1 MMFLSRKRNKKSRF
15 KLFSGNPTSASWG
28 TLIPTNVTRVVAG
41 DDFSFQPGVGVQALP
56 VVAPFMGNVCVKKEY
71 FFIPDRIYNID
82 RQLNFQGV
90 TDTPNTVYKPSMA
103 PPIPFDISVASGET
117 ISIEVS
123 DVQTAYPV
131 GSLSAIV
138 GPGSLAD
145 YMGEA
150 PGSLVTGVIDLTPYV
165 GYIDIYYNYYL
176 NQQYDLVPTS
186 LAGTVSDSAMEYPF
200 YLPVSALEIYLRT
213 IKTTPNTSPAI
224 REDESVSY
232 STNVSAALKAV
243 GAMGPVD
250 FGMFGWSFFTG
261 RQSLF
266 QRGFPSYYL
275 EAWLKTSSFTD
286 AAVDVSTSGNSVSMR
301 NITFAS
307 RMQRYMDLAFAG
319 GGRNSDFYESQFDVK
334 LSQDNTC
341 PAFLGSDSFDMN
353 VNTLYQTT
361 GFDDNSSPLGSFSGQ
376 LSGGTRFR
384 RRNYHFND
392 DGYFME
398 ITSIVPRVY
407 YPSYINPTSRQIS
420 LGQQYAPALDNIAMQ
435 GLKAS
440 TVFGEVQSLGAT
452 NPSYANAA
460 LTIPG
465 FKLQAVNYVGYE
477 PAWSELMTAVS
488 KPHGRLCNDLD
499 YWVLSRD
506 YGRNISHVMDSPA
519 YSDFIKA
526 AGTYVDELSLQRLTA
541 FFKRIYVSP
550 SSCPYILCGDFNY
563 VFYDQRPTA
572 ENFILDNVADIV
584 VFREKSKV
592 NVATTL

>member
-28 TLIPTNVTRVVAG
+28 TLIPTNVTRVIAG

-56 VVAPFMGNVCVKKEY
+56 IVAPFMGNVCIKKEY
-71 FFIPDRIYNID
+71 FFIPDRIYNVD

-90 TDTPNTVYKPSMA
+90 TDTPNAVYKPSMA
-103 PPIPFDISVASGET
+103 PPIPFDTGNPSGGKLE
-117 ISIEVS
+117 IQVS
-123 DVQTAYPV
+123 DIQTNSPS
-131 GSLSAIV
+131 GSLCNIV

-150 PGSLVTGVIDLTPYV
+150 PGSIVTGVIDLTPYI

-186 LAGTVSDSAMEYPF
+186 LAGTVSDRAMEYPY
-200 YLPVSALEIYLRT
+200 YLTVSELETYLRT
-213 IKTTPNTSPAI
+213 IKTKSIISPAT
-224 REDESVSY
+224 REDNSASY
-232 STNVSAALKAV
+232 STNVEAALNAVNSAA
-243 GAMGPVD
+243 
-250 FGMFGWSFFTG
+250 FHWSFFTG

-286 AAVDVSTSGNSVSMR
+286 AAIDISTSGNSVSMR

-334 LSQDNTC
+334 LNQDNTC

-361 GFDDNSSPLGSFSGQ
+361 GFEDNSSPLGAFSGQ

-407 YPSYINPTSRQIS
+407 YPSYVNPTSRQIS

-440 TVFGEVQSLGAT
+440 TVFGEVQNVGTSTQSYT
-452 NPSYANAA
+452 NRIFS
-460 LTIPG
+460 IPG
-465 FKLQAVNYVGYE
+465 FKAQQLNYIGYE

-506 YGRNISHVMDSPA
+506 YGRTLSYIMDSPA

-526 AGTYVDELSLQRLTA
+526 AGTNVDELSLQRLTA

-572 ENFILDNVADIV
+572 ENFVLDNVADIV

>member
-15 KLFSGNPTSASWG
+15 KLFSGNPTSAGWG

-56 VVAPFMGNVCVKKEY
+56 IVAPFMGNVCLKKEY
-71 FFIPDRIYNID
+71 FFIPDRIYNIE
-82 RQLNFQGV
+82 RQLNFQNI
-90 TDTPNTVYKPSMA
+90 TDTPNTVYKPSIA
-103 PPIPFDISVASGET
+103 PEVPFKIDLASGDAIAFSVT
-117 ISIEVS
+117 SL
-123 DVQTAYPV
+123 QTNVPE
-131 GSLSAIV
+131 GSLGSIV

-150 PGSLVTGVIDLTPYV
+150 PGSVVTGVIDLTPYI

-176 NQQYDLVPTS
+176 NQQYNFVPTA
-186 LAGTVSDSAMEYPF
+186 LAGTVSDSAMEYP
-200 YLPVSALEIYLRT
+200 YYVSVNQLEEYLRT
-213 IKTTPNTSPAI
+213 IKTTPNTFPAT
-224 REDESVSY
+224 RETSGASY
-232 STNVSAALKAV
+232 STNVEAALTAIDYK
-243 GAMGPVD
+243 
-250 FGMFGWSFFTG
+250 MFDWHFFTG

-266 QRGFPSYYL
+266 QRGFSSYYL
-275 EAWLKTSSFTD
+275 EAWLKASSFSD
-286 AAVDVSTSGNSVSMR
+286 AAVDVQTSGNSVSMR

-334 LSQDNTC
+334 LNQDNTC

-361 GFDDNSSPLGSFSGQ
+361 GFEDVSSPLGAFSGQ

-398 ITSIVPRVY
+398 ITSVVPRVY
-407 YPSYINPTSRQIS
+407 YPSYINPTSRQVS

-440 TVFGEVQSLGAT
+440 TVFGEVRSLGAT
-452 NPSYANAA
+452 NPTYGSG
-460 LTIPG
+460 TFVIPG
-465 FKLQAVNYVGYE
+465 FKTQGLNYVGYE

-506 YGRNISHVMDSPA
+506 YGRNISSVMDTPA
-519 YSDFIKA
+519 YKEFISA
-526 AGTYVDELSLQRLTA
+526 AGIQADELSLQRLTA

>member
-1 MMFLSRKRNKKSRF
+1 MQTDM
-15 KLFSGNPTSASWG
+15 PT
-28 TLIPTNVTRVVAG
+28 
-41 DDFSFQPGVGVQALP
+41 
-56 VVAPFMGNVCVKKEY
+56 
-71 FFIPDRIYNID
+71 
-82 RQLNFQGV
+82 
-90 TDTPNTVYKPSMA
+90 
-103 PPIPFDISVASGET
+103 
-117 ISIEVS
+117 
-123 DVQTAYPV
+123 
-131 GSLSAIV
+131 GSLGWVV

-150 PGSLVTGVIDLTPYV
+150 PGSIVVGVVDLTPYI

-176 NQQYDLVPTS
+176 NQQYDWAPTS
-186 LAGTVSDSAMEYPF
+186 LAGTVSDSAMDYPYF
-200 YLPVSALEIYLRT
+200 LEVTDLESYLQT
-213 IKTTPNTSPAI
+213 IKTTRNISPAV
-224 REDESVSY
+224 RADDSASY
-232 STNVSAALKAV
+232 STNVEAALNAV
-243 GAMGPVD
+243 NSQA
-250 FGMFGWSFFTG
+250 FLWNFFTG

-275 EAWLKTSSFTD
+275 EAWLKTSSFVD
-286 AAVDVSTSGNSVSMR
+286 AAIDVSTSGNSVSMR

-334 LSQDNTC
+334 LNQDNTC

-361 GFDDNSSPLGSFSGQ
+361 GFENNSSPLGAFSGQ

-452 NPSYANAA
+452 SPTYASNSF
-460 LTIPG
+460 TVPG
-465 FKLQAVNYVGYE
+465 FKTQDLNYVGYE

-506 YGRNISHVMDSPA
+506 YGRNLSSVMDTPA
-519 YSDFIKA
+519 YKQFVSA
-526 AGTYVDELSLQRLTA
+526 AGTRVDELSLQRLTA

-572 ENFILDNVADIV
+572 ENFVLDNVADIV

>member
-15 KLFSGNPTSASWG
+15 KLLSGNPTSASWG
-28 TLIPTNVTRVVAG
+28 TLIPTNVTRVIAG

-56 VVAPFMGNVCVKKEY
+56 IVAPFMGNVCIKKEY
-71 FFIPDRIYNID
+71 FFIPDRIYNIE
-82 RQLNFQGV
+82 RQLNFQGI
-90 TDTPNTVYKPSMA
+90 TDTPNTVYKPSIA
-103 PPIPFDISVASGET
+103 PPIPFDI
-117 ISIEVS
+117 
-123 DVQTAYPV
+123 
-131 GSLSAIV
+131 GSLSGGILSIPVSDMQTNFPPGSLGNIV

-150 PGSLVTGVIDLTPYV
+150 PGSIVTGVIDLTPYI
-165 GYIDIYYNYYL
+165 GYLDIYYNYYL

-186 LAGTVSDSAMEYPF
+186 LAGTVSDRAMEYPY
-200 YLPVSALEIYLRT
+200 YLSVSELETYLRN
-213 IKTTPNTSPAI
+213 IKTQPIISPAI
-224 REDESVSY
+224 RSDDSASY
-232 STNVSAALKAV
+232 STNVEAALNAVGSAA
-243 GAMGPVD
+243 
-250 FGMFGWSFFTG
+250 FYWNFFTG

-275 EAWLKTSSFTD
+275 EAWLKTSSFVD

-334 LSQDNTC
+334 LTQDNTC

-361 GFDDNSSPLGSFSGQ
+361 GFEDNSSPLGAFSGQ

-440 TVFGEVQSLGAT
+440 TVFGEVYNIGVLNQ
-452 NPSYANAA
+452 SYANSV
-460 LTIPG
+460 LTVPG
-465 FKLQAVNYVGYE
+465 FKLQSLNYVGYE

-506 YGRNISHVMDSPA
+506 YGRTLSYVMDSPA

-526 AGTYVDELSLQRLTA
+526 AGVNVDELSLQRLTA
-541 FFKRIYVSP
+541 FLKRIYVSP

-572 ENFILDNVADIV
+572 ENFVLDNVADIV

>member
-1 MMFLSRKRNKKSRF
+1 MMFLSRKRNRKSRF

-56 VVAPFMGNVCVKKEY
+56 IVAPFLGNVCVKKEY

-82 RQLNFQGV
+82 RQLNFQGI

-103 PPIPFDISVASGET
+103 PPIPFDISAPSGDEVG
-117 ISIEVS
+117 ISVS
-123 DVQTAYPV
+123 DLQTNLPL
-131 GSLSAIV
+131 GSLGEIV

-150 PGSLVTGVIDLTPYV
+150 PGSIVADVIDLTPYI
-165 GYIDIYYNYYL
+165 GYFDIYYNYYL

-186 LAGTVSDSAMEYPF
+186 LAGTVAD
-200 YLPVSALEIYLRT
+200 SALEYPYYLTVSELEAYLRT

-224 REDESVSY
+224 REDSSASY
-232 STNVSAALKAV
+232 STNVDAALKAV
-243 GAMGPVD
+243 GSDA
-250 FGMFGWSFFTG
+250 FTWNFFTG

-334 LSQDNTC
+334 LNQDNTC

-353 VNTLYQTT
+353 VNVLYQTT
-361 GFDDNSSPLGSFSGQ
+361 GFEDNSSPLGAFSGQ

-452 NPSYANAA
+452 NPTYANSV
-460 LTIPG
+460 LTVPG
-465 FKLQAVNYVGYE
+465 FKLQDSNFVGYE

-506 YGRNISHVMDSPA
+506 YGRNLSHVMDSVA
-519 YSDFIKA
+519 YGDFVSA
-526 AGTYVDELSLQRLTA
+526 AGNNIDELSLQRLTA

-563 VFYDQRPTA
+563 VFYDQRATA
-572 ENFILDNVADIV
+572 ENFVLDNVADIV

>member
-15 KLFSGNPTSASWG
+15 KLFSGNPTSTGWG
-28 TLIPTNVTRVVAG
+28 TLIPTNVTRVIAG

-56 VVAPFMGNVCVKKEY
+56 IVAPFMGSVCVKKEY
-71 FFIPDRIYNID
+71 FFIPDRIYNVD

-90 TDTPNTVYKPSMA
+90 TDTPNSVYKPSIA
-103 PPIPFDISVASGET
+103 PSVPFDILNPSGDK
-117 ISIEVS
+117 ISFLVS
-123 DVQTAYPV
+123 DLQTNLPLK
-131 GSLSAIV
+131 SLGDIV
-138 GPGSLAD
+138 APGSLAD

-150 PGSLVTGVIDLTPYV
+150 PGSIVTGVIDLTPYI

-186 LAGTVSDSAMEYPF
+186 LAGTVSDSAMEYPY
-200 YLPVSALEIYLRT
+200 YLPVSELETYLRN
-213 IKTTPNTSPAI
+213 IKTKSNFSPAI
-224 REDESVSY
+224 RGDDSVSY
-232 STNVSAALKAV
+232 STNVEAALNAV
-243 GAMGPVD
+243 GSSA
-250 FGMFGWSFFTG
+250 FCWSFFTG

-275 EAWLKTSSFTD
+275 EAWLKTSSFSD
-286 AAVDVSTSGNSVSMR
+286 AAIDVSVSGSTVSMR

-334 LSQDNTC
+334 LNQDNTC

-361 GFDDNSSPLGSFSGQ
+361 GFEDSSSPLGAFSGQ

-440 TVFGEVQSLGAT
+440 TVFGEVQNLGVTAV
-452 NPSYANAA
+452 SYANST
-460 LTIPG
+460 LSIPG
-465 FKLQAVNYVGYE
+465 FKAQNNEYVGYE

-506 YGRNISHVMDSPA
+506 YGRNLVSVMDSKA
-519 YSDFIKA
+519 YSDFIAA
-526 AGTYVDELSLQRLTA
+526 AGTDIDELSLQRLTA

-572 ENFILDNVADIV
+572 ENFVLDNVADIV

>member
-15 KLFSGNPTSASWG
+15 KLFSGSPTSASWG

-56 VVAPFMGNVCVKKEY
+56 IVAPFLGSVCVKKEY

-103 PPIPFDISVASGET
+103 PPIPFDISNPSGGAIAFSASAL
-117 ISIEVS
+117 
-123 DVQTAYPV
+123 QTNLPD
-131 GSLSAIV
+131 GSLGSVV

-150 PGSLVTGVIDLTPYV
+150 PGSVVTGVIDLTPYI
-165 GYIDIYYNYYL
+165 GYLDIYYNYYL

-186 LAGTVSDSAMEYPF
+186 LAGTVSDSAMDYPY
-200 YLPVSALEIYLRT
+200 YLEASELENYLRA
-213 IKTTPNTSPAI
+213 IKTTPNTSPAV
-224 REDESVSY
+224 RADNSSSY
-232 STNVSAALKAV
+232 STNVDVALSAVNSEAFL
-243 GAMGPVD
+243 
-250 FGMFGWSFFTG
+250 WNFFTG

-275 EAWLKTSSFTD
+275 EAWLKTSSFAD
-286 AAVDVSTSGNSVSMR
+286 AAVDISTSGNSVSMR

-334 LSQDNTC
+334 LNQDNTC

-361 GFDDNSSPLGSFSGQ
+361 GFEDSSSPLGAFSGQ

-440 TVFGEVQSLGAT
+440 TVFGEIQSLGAT
-452 NPSYANAA
+452 NPTFANNV

-465 FKLQAVNYVGYE
+465 FKLQDTNYVGYE

-506 YGRNISHVMDSPA
+506 YGRNLSSVMDTPA
-519 YSDFIKA
+519 YGDFVSA
-526 AGTYVDELSLQRLTA
+526 AGIHIDELSLQRLTA

-563 VFYDQRPTA
+563 VFYDQRATA

-592 NVATTL
+592 NVASTL

>member
-28 TLIPTNVTRVVAG
+28 TLIPTNVTRVIAG

-56 VVAPFMGNVCVKKEY
+56 IVAPFMGSVSIKKEY
-71 FFIPDRIYNID
+71 FFIPDRIYNVD

-90 TDTPNTVYKPSMA
+90 TDTPNAVYKPSIA
-103 PPIPFDISVASGET
+103 PLIPFDTSLSSGDKINISV
-117 ISIEVS
+117 S
-123 DVQTAYPV
+123 DIQTDLPL
-131 GSLSAIV
+131 GSLGCIV

-150 PGSLVTGVIDLTPYV
+150 PGSIVTGIVDLTPYI
-165 GYIDIYYNYYL
+165 GYMDIYYNYYL
-176 NQQYDLVPTS
+176 NQQYDLIPTS
-186 LAGTVSDSAMEYPF
+186 LAGTVSDSVFVYPY
-200 YLPVSALEIYLRT
+200 YLSVLELEAYLRN
-213 IKTTPNTSPAI
+213 IKTKSILSPAV
-224 REDESVSY
+224 RSGSNESY
-232 STNVSAALKAV
+232 STNVTAALNAADSNAFTWK
-243 GAMGPVD
+243 
-250 FGMFGWSFFTG
+250 FFTG

-266 QRGFPSYYL
+266 QRGFPAYYL

-286 AAVDVSTSGNSVSMR
+286 ATIDVSTSGNHVSMR

-334 LSQDNTC
+334 LNQDNTC

-361 GFDDNSSPLGSFSGQ
+361 GFEDNSSPLGAFSGQ

-398 ITSIVPRVY
+398 ITSVVPRVY

-420 LGQQYAPALDNIAMQ
+420 LGQQYAPALDNISMQ
-435 GLKAS
+435 GLQAS
-440 TVFGEVQSLGAT
+440 TVFGEVQSLGAAAA
-452 NPSYANAA
+452 SYANST
-460 LTIPG
+460 LSVPG
-465 FKLQAVNYVGYE
+465 FKKQNLNYVGYE

-506 YGRNISHVMDSPA
+506 YGRNLSSVMDSKA
-519 YSDFIKA
+519 YKDFISA
-526 AGTYVDELSLQRLTA
+526 AGTHIEELSLQRLTA

>member
-28 TLIPTNVTRVVAG
+28 TLIPTNVTRVIAG

-56 VVAPFMGNVCVKKEY
+56 IVAPFMGNVCVKKEY
-71 FFIPDRIYNID
+71 FFIPDRIYNVD
-82 RQLNFQGV
+82 RQLNFQGI

-103 PPIPFDISVASGET
+103 PPVPFSIDKSTGDAIAFSVST
-117 ISIEVS
+117 L
-123 DVQTAYPV
+123 QTDSPA
-131 GSLSAIV
+131 GSLGTIV

-150 PGSLVTGVIDLTPYV
+150 PGSIVAGIIDLTPYI

-186 LAGTVSDSAMEYPF
+186 LAGTVSDSAMEYPY
-200 YLPVSALEIYLRT
+200 YLTVAELETYLRT
-213 IKTTPNTSPAI
+213 IKTTSNLSPAV
-224 REDESVSY
+224 RTSNVVSY
-232 STNVSAALKAV
+232 STNVWAALHAV
-243 GAMGPVD
+243 NSEA
-250 FGMFGWSFFTG
+250 FKWEFFTG

-266 QRGFPSYYL
+266 QRSFPAYYL

-334 LSQDNTC
+334 LNQDNTC

-361 GFDDNSSPLGSFSGQ
+361 GFEDSSSPLGAFSGQ

-440 TVFGEVQSLGAT
+440 TVFGEVQSLEASSPT
-452 NPSYANAA
+452 YSQSIFAVPKFA
-460 LTIPG
+460 LQD
-465 FKLQAVNYVGYE
+465 KNYVGYE

-506 YGRNISHVMDSPA
+506 YGRNISSIMDTPA
-519 YSDFIKA
+519 YKEFVSA
-526 AGTYVDELSLQRLTA
+526 AGAGVSELSLQRLTA
-541 FFKRIYVSP
+541 FFKRIYISP

-572 ENFILDNVADIV
+572 ENFVLDNVADIV

>member
-56 VVAPFMGNVCVKKEY
+56 IVAPFLGSVCVKKEY
-71 FFIPDRIYNID
+71 FFIPDRIYNVD

-103 PPIPFDISVASGET
+103 PATPFDISHPGGNS
-117 ISIEVS
+117 ISFSVS
-123 DVQTAYPV
+123 ALQTDAPRGTL
-131 GSLSAIV
+131 GSIV

-150 PGSLVTGVIDLTPYV
+150 PGSIVTGVIDLTPYI

-186 LAGTVSDSAMEYPF
+186 LAGTVADSALDYPY
-200 YLPVSALEIYLRT
+200 YLTVSELETYLRT

-224 REDESVSY
+224 REDSSASF
-232 STNVSAALKAV
+232 STNVDAAQKAV
-243 GAMGPVD
+243 DSEAFD
-250 FGMFGWSFFTG
+250 WNFFTG

-286 AAVDVSTSGNSVSMR
+286 AAVDVSVSGNSVSMR

-334 LSQDNTC
+334 LNQDNTC

-361 GFDDNSSPLGSFSGQ
+361 GFEDNSSPLGAFSGQ

-440 TVFGEVQSLGAT
+440 TIFGEVQSLGAT
-452 NPSYANAA
+452 NPTYSDSI
-460 LTIPG
+460 LHVPG
-465 FKLQAVNYVGYE
+465 FTLQDANYVGYE

-519 YSDFIKA
+519 YGDFVKA
-526 AGTYVDELSLQRLTA
+526 AGSGVDELSLQRLTA
-541 FFKRIYVSP
+541 FLKRIYISP

>member
-28 TLIPTNVTRVVAG
+28 TLIPTNVTRVIAG

-56 VVAPFMGNVCVKKEY
+56 IVAPFMGNVCIKKEY
-71 FFIPDRIYNID
+71 FFIPDRIYNVD

-103 PPIPFDISVASGET
+103 PSIPFNIEKSSGDAIAFSVSSMQAASPNK
-117 ISIEVS
+117 SL
-123 DVQTAYPV
+123 
-131 GSLSAIV
+131 GSIV

-150 PGSLVTGVIDLTPYV
+150 PGSIVTGVIDLTPYI
-165 GYIDIYYNYYL
+165 GYLDIYYNYYV
-176 NQQYDLVPTS
+176 NQQYDLIPTS
-186 LAGTVSDSAMEYPF
+186 LAGTVSDSAQEYPY
-200 YLPVSALEIYLRT
+200 YLTVFELETYLRN
-213 IKTTPNTSPAI
+213 IKTKPNTSPAV
-224 REDESVSY
+224 RSGSNVSY
-232 STNVSAALKAV
+232 SSNVWAALQAV
-243 GAMGPVD
+243 DAAESDV
-250 FGMFGWSFFTG
+250 FGWSFFTG

-275 EAWLKTSSFTD
+275 EAWLKTSSFVN

-361 GFDDNSSPLGSFSGQ
+361 GFEDNSSPLGAFSGQ

-398 ITSIVPRVY
+398 ITSVVPRVY
-407 YPSYINPTSRQIS
+407 YPSYINPTSRQVS

-440 TVFGEVQSLGAT
+440 TVFGEVQNVGVA
-452 NPSYANAA
+452 NQSYANSI

-465 FKLQAVNYVGYE
+465 FKTQDLNYVGYE

-506 YGRNISHVMDSPA
+506 YGRNLSYVMDSKA
-519 YSDFIKA
+519 YGDFISA
-526 AGTYVDELSLQRLTA
+526 AGLHVNELSLQRLTA

-563 VFYDQRPTA
+563 VFYDQRATA

>member
-15 KLFSGNPTSASWG
+15 KLFSGNPTSAGWG
-28 TLIPTNVTRVVAG
+28 TLIPTNVTRVIAG

-56 VVAPFMGNVCVKKEY
+56 IVAPFMGNVCVKKEY

-90 TDTPNTVYKPSMA
+90 TDTPNTVYKPSIA
-103 PPIPFDISVASGET
+103 PSIPFDISVSSGDK
-117 ISIEVS
+117 ISIPVS
-123 DVQTAYPV
+123 DVVTNLPL
-131 GSLSAIV
+131 GSLGDIV
-138 GPGSLAD
+138 SPGSLAD

-150 PGSLVTGVIDLTPYV
+150 PGSIVAGVVDLTPYI
-165 GYIDIYYNYYL
+165 GYVDIYYNYYL
-176 NQQYDLVPTS
+176 NQQYNLVPTS
-186 LAGTVSDSAMEYPF
+186 LAGTVSDSAQEYPYF
-200 YLPVSALEIYLRT
+200 LDVSELENYLRT
-213 IKTTPNTSPAI
+213 IKTTPITSPAV
-224 REDESVSY
+224 RADDSVSY
-232 STNVSAALKAV
+232 STNVEAALKAV
-243 GAMGPVD
+243 NYSS
-250 FGMFGWSFFTG
+250 FTWNFFTG

-266 QRGFPSYYL
+266 QRGFPAYYL

-334 LSQDNTC
+334 LNQDNTC

-361 GFDDNSSPLGSFSGQ
+361 GFEDNASPLGAFSGQ

-392 DGYFME
+392 DGYFIE

-440 TVFGEVQSLGAT
+440 TVFGEVQNLGVVTA
-452 NPSYANAA
+452 SYANSA
-460 LTIPG
+460 LSIPG
-465 FKLQAVNYVGYE
+465 FKTQSLDYVGYE

-506 YGRNISHVMDSPA
+506 YGRSLSYIMDSPA

-526 AGTYVDELSLQRLTA
+526 AGSRVDELSLQRLVA

-572 ENFILDNVADIV
+572 ENFVLDNVADIV

>member
-41 DDFSFQPGVGVQALP
+41 DDFSFQPSVGVQALP

-90 TDTPNTVYKPSMA
+90 TDTPNTVYKPAMA
-103 PPIPFDISVASGET
+103 PSIPFDIGLSTGDSIG
-117 ISIEVS
+117 ISIF
-123 DVQTAYPV
+123 DVQTNTPS
-131 GSLSAIV
+131 GSLAFIV

-150 PGSLVTGVIDLTPYV
+150 PGSIVTGVIDLTPYI

-186 LAGTVSDSAMEYPF
+186 LAGTVADSAMGYPY
-200 YLPVSALEIYLRT
+200 YLPVSDLEIYLRT
-213 IKTTPNTSPAI
+213 IKTTPNISPAI
-224 REDESVSY
+224 REDDSALY
-232 STNVSAALKAV
+232 SSNVEAALKAV
-243 GAMGPVD
+243 SSGA
-250 FGMFGWSFFTG
+250 FTWQFFTG

-286 AAVDVSTSGNSVSMR
+286 AAVDVSTSGKSVSMR

-334 LSQDNTC
+334 LSQDNAC

-353 VNTLYQTT
+353 ANTLYQTT
-361 GFDDNSSPLGSFSGQ
+361 GFEDSSSPLGAFSGQ
-376 LSGGTRFR
+376 LSGGTSFR

-407 YPSYINPTSRQIS
+407 YPSYINPTSRQTS

-440 TVFGEVQSLGAT
+440 TVFGEVQNIGAVSV
-452 NPSYANAA
+452 SYANST

-465 FKLQAVNYVGYE
+465 FKTQDLNYVGYE

-506 YGRNISHVMDSPA
+506 YGRNLSYIMDYKA
-519 YSDFIKA
+519 YSDFVTA
-526 AGTYVDELSLQRLTA
+526 AGARIDELSLQRLTA

-572 ENFILDNVADIV
+572 ENFVLDNVADIV

>member
-28 TLIPTNVTRVVAG
+28 TLIPTNVTRVIAG

-56 VVAPFMGNVCVKKEY
+56 IVAPFMGSVCVKKEY
-71 FFIPDRIYNID
+71 FFIPDRIYNIE
-82 RQLNFQGV
+82 RQLNFQGI
-90 TDTPNTVYKPSMA
+90 TDAPNTVYKPSMA
-103 PPIPFDISVASGET
+103 PQIPFDVTLPSGDNIKISVA
-117 ISIEVS
+117 
-123 DVQTAYPV
+123 DVQSILPV
-131 GSLSAIV
+131 ESLGDIV

-150 PGSLVTGVIDLTPYV
+150 PGSIVTGVIDLTPYI
-165 GYIDIYYNYYL
+165 GYADIYYNYYL
-176 NQQYDLVPTS
+176 NQQYDMVPTS
-186 LAGTVSDSAMEYPF
+186 LAGTESDSAVEYPY
-200 YLPVSALEIYLRT
+200 YLSVSELEAYLRT

-224 REDESVSY
+224 RVDDSASY
-232 STNVSAALKAV
+232 STNVEKALKAI
-243 GAMGPVD
+243 ASYA
-250 FGMFGWSFFTG
+250 FTWNFYTG

-275 EAWLKTSSFTD
+275 EAWLKTSSFVD
-286 AAVDVSTSGNSVSMR
+286 AAVDVSASGNSVSMR

-334 LSQDNTC
+334 LDQDNTC

-361 GFDDNSSPLGSFSGQ
+361 GFEDSSSPLGSFSGQ

-440 TVFGEVQSLGAT
+440 TVFGEVQNLGAT
-452 NPSYANAA
+452 AVSYANSA

-465 FKLQAVNYVGYE
+465 FKKQDINYIGYE

-488 KPHGRLCNDLD
+488 KPHGRLCGDLD

-506 YGRNISHVMDSPA
+506 YGRTLSSVMDTPA
-519 YSDFIKA
+519 YAEFIKA
-526 AGTYVDELSLQRLTA
+526 AGSHVDELSLQRLTA

-550 SSCPYILCGDFNY
+550 SACPYILCGDFNY

>member
-28 TLIPTNVTRVVAG
+28 TLIPTNVTRVIAG

-56 VVAPFMGNVCVKKEY
+56 IVAPFMGSVCVKKEY
-71 FFIPDRIYNID
+71 FFIPDRIYNIE

-90 TDTPNTVYKPSMA
+90 ADTPHTVYKPSMA
-103 PPIPFDISVASGET
+103 PPVPFDLTVSAGEGV
-117 ISIEVS
+117 IIPVS
-123 DVQTAYPV
+123 DVQTDSPQA
-131 GSLSAIV
+131 SLGNIV

-150 PGSLVTGVIDLTPYV
+150 PGSVVTGVIDLTPYI

-186 LAGTVSDSAMEYPF
+186 LAGTVADSAMEYPYF
-200 YLPVSALEIYLRT
+200 LSVSELEIYLRT
-213 IKTTPNTSPAI
+213 IKTTPNTSPAE
-224 REDESVSY
+224 RVDDAVSY
-232 STNVSAALKAV
+232 STNVRAALEAVGSAAFK
-243 GAMGPVD
+243 
-250 FGMFGWSFFTG
+250 WNFFTG

-266 QRGFPSYYL
+266 QRSFPSYYL

-286 AAVDVSTSGNSVSMR
+286 AAVDISTSGNSVSMR

-334 LSQDNTC
+334 LGQDNTC

-361 GFDDNSSPLGSFSGQ
+361 GFEDSASPLGAFSGQ

-440 TVFGEVQSLGAT
+440 TVFGEVQNIGTADV
-452 NPSYANAA
+452 SYKNSA
-460 LTIPG
+460 LFIPG
-465 FKLQAVNYVGYE
+465 FKARELDYIGYE

-499 YWVLSRD
+499 YWVISRD
-506 YGRNISHVMDSPA
+506 YGRTLSYVMDTPA
-519 YSDFIKA
+519 YKEFIKA
-526 AGTYVDELSLQRLTA
+526 AGTYIDELSLQRLTA

>member
-28 TLIPTNVTRVVAG
+28 TLIPTNVTRVIAG

-56 VVAPFMGNVCVKKEY
+56 IVAPFMGSVCVKKEY
-71 FFIPDRIYNID
+71 FFIPDRIYNVD

-90 TDTPNTVYKPSMA
+90 TDTPNTVHKPSMA
-103 PPIPFDISVASGET
+103 PRIPFDTADPSGDAIAFSVSTLQAISPG
-117 ISIEVS
+117 
-123 DVQTAYPV
+123 
-131 GSLSAIV
+131 GSLGSIV

-150 PGSLVTGVIDLTPYV
+150 PGSVVTGVIDLTPYI
-165 GYIDIYYNYYL
+165 GYADIYYNYYL

-186 LAGTVSDSAMEYPF
+186 LAGTVSDSAMGYPY
-200 YLPVSALEIYLRT
+200 YLTVSELETYLRT

-224 REDESVSY
+224 REDNSVSY
-232 STNVSAALKAV
+232 STNVDAALKAISSE
-243 GAMGPVD
+243 A
-250 FGMFGWSFFTG
+250 FSWNFFTG

-275 EAWLKTSSFTD
+275 EAWLKTSSFVD

-334 LSQDNTC
+334 LNQDNTC

-361 GFDDNSSPLGSFSGQ
+361 GFEDSSSPLGAFSGQ

-407 YPSYINPTSRQIS
+407 YPSYINPTSRQVS
-420 LGQQYAPALDNIAMQ
+420 LSQQYAPALDNIAMQ

-440 TVFGEVQSLGAT
+440 TVFGEIQSLGAT
-452 NPSYANAA
+452 NPTYADS
-460 LTIPG
+460 IFVVPG
-465 FKLQAVNYVGYE
+465 FKLQNFNYVGYE

-506 YGRNISHVMDSPA
+506 YGRNLSSVMDTPA
-519 YSDFIKA
+519 YKDFVTA
-526 AGTYVDELSLQRLTA
+526 AGTYVNELSLQRLTA

-572 ENFILDNVADIV
+572 ENFVLDNVADIV

>member
-28 TLIPTNVTRVVAG
+28 TLIPTNLTRVIAG

-56 VVAPFMGNVCVKKEY
+56 IVAPFMGNVCVKKEY
-71 FFIPDRIYNID
+71 FFIPDRIYNVE

-90 TDTPNTVYKPSMA
+90 TDSPNTVYKPSMA
-103 PPIPFDISVASGET
+103 PPIPFKIDVSSGAP
-117 ISIEVS
+117 IAFS
-123 DVQTAYPV
+123 V
-131 GSLSAIV
+131 GSLQSDLPGGSLGNIV

-150 PGSLVTGVIDLTPYV
+150 PGSIVTGVLDLTPYI

-176 NQQYDLVPTS
+176 NQQYDWVPTS
-186 LAGTVSDSAMEYPF
+186 LAGTASDSSLEYPY
-200 YLPVSALEIYLRT
+200 YLSVSQLEEYLRA
-213 IKTTPNTSPAI
+213 IKTTPNTFPAV
-224 REDESVSY
+224 RETDGVSY
-232 STNVSAALKAV
+232 STNVNAALTA
-243 GAMGPVD
+243 VD
-250 FGMFGWSFFTG
+250 FKVFDWAFFTG

-266 QRGFPSYYL
+266 QRAFPSYYL
-275 EAWLKTSSFTD
+275 EAWLKTSSFID
-286 AAVDVSTSGNSVSMR
+286 AAVDVSASGNSVSMR

-334 LSQDNTC
+334 LDQDNTC

-361 GFDDNSSPLGSFSGQ
+361 GFEDNSSPLGAFSGQ

-435 GLKAS
+435 ALKAS
-440 TVFGEVQSLGAT
+440 TVFGEVQSVGST
-452 NPSYANAA
+452 NPTYATSV
-460 LTIPG
+460 LVVPG
-465 FKLQAVNYVGYE
+465 FKQQTTDCVGYE

-506 YGRNISHVMDSPA
+506 YGRNISHVMDTPA
-519 YSDFIKA
+519 YGDFISA
-526 AGTYVDELSLQRLTA
+526 AGTYIDELSLQRLTA

-563 VFYDQRPTA
+563 VFYDQRATA

>member
-56 VVAPFMGNVCVKKEY
+56 IVAPFMGNVCVKKEY
-71 FFIPDRIYNID
+71 FFIPDRIYNVD

-90 TDTPNTVYKPSMA
+90 TDTPYNVYKPSIA
-103 PPIPFDISVASGET
+103 PPIPFDVTVASGET
-117 ISIEVS
+117 VDIQVS
-123 DVQTAYPV
+123 DVQTDLPLGAL
-131 GSLSAIV
+131 GDIV
-138 GPGSLAD
+138 GPSSLAD

-150 PGSLVTGVIDLTPYV
+150 PGSIVTGIIDLTPYI

-186 LAGTVSDSAMEYPF
+186 LAGTVSDSAMEYPY
-200 YLPVSALEIYLRT
+200 YLTVNELEAYLRA
-213 IKTTPNTSPAI
+213 IKTTPNISPAV
-224 REDESVSY
+224 RVDDAASY
-232 STNVSAALKAV
+232 SANVRAALSAS
-243 GAMGPVD
+243 GSQA
-250 FGMFGWSFFTG
+250 FTWNFFTG

-361 GFDDNSSPLGSFSGQ
+361 GFEDNASPLGAFSGQ

-440 TVFGEVQSLGAT
+440 TVFGEVQNLGAVGV
-452 NPSYANAA
+452 SYANHT

-465 FKLQAVNYVGYE
+465 FKTQDLNYVGYE

-499 YWVLSRD
+499 YWVVSRD
-506 YGRNISHVMDSPA
+506 YGRNLSSVMDSKA
-519 YSDFIKA
+519 YSDFIAA
-526 AGTYVDELSLQRLTA
+526 AGAGIDELSLQRLTA

-563 VFYDQRPTA
+563 VFYDQRATA
-572 ENFILDNVADIV
+572 ENFVLDNVADIV

>member
-1 MMFLSRKRNKKSRF
+1 MMFLSRKRNNKSRF
-15 KLFSGNPTSASWG
+15 KLFSGNPTSAGWG

-56 VVAPFMGNVCVKKEY
+56 IVAPFLGNVCVKKEY
-71 FFIPDRIYNID
+71 FFIPDRIYNVD

-90 TDTPNTVYKPSMA
+90 ADTPNTVYKPSVA
-103 PPIPFDISVASGET
+103 PPIPFDISKASGDA
-117 ISIEVS
+117 IAFSVS
-123 DVQTAYPV
+123 TLQSNAP
-131 GSLSAIV
+131 GASLGTVVS
-138 GPGSLAD
+138 PGSLAD

-150 PGSLVTGVIDLTPYV
+150 PGSVVTGVVDLTPYI

-186 LAGTVSDSAMEYPF
+186 LAGTVSDSAMDYPY
-200 YLPVSALEIYLRT
+200 YLAVSELEAYLRN
-213 IKTTPNTSPAI
+213 IKTKSNISPAV
-224 REDESVSY
+224 RNGSVVSY
-232 STNVSAALKAV
+232 STNVRAALNSADSE
-243 GAMGPVD
+243 A
-250 FGMFGWSFFTG
+250 FSWYFFTG

-275 EAWLKTSSFTD
+275 EAWLKTSSFVD
-286 AAVDVSTSGNSVSMR
+286 AAVDVSTSGSTVSMR
-301 NITFAS
+301 NISFAS

-334 LSQDNTC
+334 LNQDNTC

-361 GFDDNSSPLGSFSGQ
+361 GFEDSSSPLGAFSGQ

-452 NPSYANAA
+452 NPTYNGGVFVV
-460 LTIPG
+460 PG
-465 FKLQAVNYVGYE
+465 FKLQDTNYVGYE

-506 YGRNISHVMDSPA
+506 YGRNISSVMDTPA
-519 YSDFIKA
+519 YKEFVSA
-526 AGTYVDELSLQRLTA
+526 AGANVNELSLQRLTA
-541 FFKRIYVSP
+541 FLKRIYVSP

-563 VFYDQRPTA
+563 VFYDQRATA

>member
-1 MMFLSRKRNKKSRF
+1 MAMMFLSRKRNKKSRF

-56 VVAPFMGNVCVKKEY
+56 IVAPFMGSVCVKKEY
-71 FFIPDRIYNID
+71 FFIPDRIYNIE

-90 TDTPNTVYKPSMA
+90 TDAPNAVHKPSMA
-103 PPIPFDISVASGET
+103 PPIPFEILDSAGAKIDISV
-117 ISIEVS
+117 S
-123 DVQTAYPV
+123 DLQTELPAERL
-131 GSLSAIV
+131 GDIV

-150 PGSLVTGVIDLTPYV
+150 PGSIVVGVIDLTPYI

-176 NQQYDLVPTS
+176 NQQYDLAPTS
-186 LAGTVSDSAMEYPF
+186 LAGTKSDSAMEYPY
-200 YLPVSALEIYLRT
+200 YLSVSELEAYLRT
-213 IKTTPNTSPAI
+213 IKTTPNTHPAA
-224 REDESVSY
+224 RADDTASY
-232 STNVSAALKAV
+232 STNVEKALQAV
-243 GAMGPVD
+243 SSHA
-250 FGMFGWSFFTG
+250 FTWNFFTG

-275 EAWLKTSSFTD
+275 EAWLKTSSFVD
-286 AAVDVSTSGNSVSMR
+286 AAVDVSASGNSVSMR

-334 LSQDNTC
+334 LDQDNTC

-361 GFDDNSSPLGSFSGQ
+361 GFEDSSSPLGAFSGQ

-440 TVFGEVQSLGAT
+440 TVFGEVENLGTAAT
-452 NPSYANAA
+452 SYANSV

-465 FKLQAVNYVGYE
+465 FKWQGNKCIGYE

-506 YGRNISHVMDSPA
+506 YGRTLSYIMDSVA
-519 YSDFIKA
+519 YKNFIAA
-526 AGTYVDELSLQRLTA
+526 AGSGVDELSLQRLTA

>member
-1 MMFLSRKRNKKSRF
+1 MMFLSRKRNRKSRF

-56 VVAPFMGNVCVKKEY
+56 IVAPFMGNVCVKKEY

-103 PPIPFDISVASGET
+103 PPIPFDTSVASGEVVD
-117 ISIEVS
+117 IQVS
-123 DVQTAYPV
+123 DVQTILPLGAL
-131 GSLSAIV
+131 GDIV
-138 GPGSLAD
+138 GPSSLAD

-150 PGSLVTGVIDLTPYV
+150 PGSIVAGVIDLTPYI

-186 LAGTVSDSAMEYPF
+186 LAGTVSDSAMDYPY
-200 YLPVSALEIYLRT
+200 YLTVSELETYLRT
-213 IKTTPNTSPAI
+213 IKTTPNTFPAI
-224 REDESVSY
+224 REDDSASY
-232 STNVSAALKAV
+232 STNVRAAMSATGYKA
-243 GAMGPVD
+243 
-250 FGMFGWSFFTG
+250 FTWNFFTG

-286 AAVDVSTSGNSVSMR
+286 AAVDISTSGNSVSMR

-361 GFDDNSSPLGSFSGQ
+361 GFEDSSSPLGAFSGQ

-440 TVFGEVQSLGAT
+440 TVFGEVQSLGAVT
-452 NPSYANAA
+452 ASYANYA

-465 FKLQAVNYVGYE
+465 FKLQDSNYIGYE

-499 YWVLSRD
+499 YWVISRD
-506 YGRNISHVMDSPA
+506 YGRNLSSVMDSKA
-519 YSDFIKA
+519 YKDFVAA
-526 AGTYVDELSLQRLTA
+526 AGTGVDELSLQRLTA

-563 VFYDQRPTA
+563 VFYDQRATA
-572 ENFILDNVADIV
+572 ENFVLDNVADIV

>member
-56 VVAPFMGNVCVKKEY
+56 IVAPFMGNVCVKKEY
-71 FFIPDRIYNID
+71 FFIPDRIYNVD

-90 TDTPNTVYKPSMA
+90 TDTPNAVYKPSIA
-103 PPIPFDISVASGET
+103 PPVPFDILNPSGDK
-117 ISIEVS
+117 ISILVS
-123 DVQTAYPV
+123 DMQTNLPLK
-131 GSLSAIV
+131 SLGCIV
-138 GPGSLAD
+138 SPGSLAD

-150 PGSLVTGVIDLTPYV
+150 PGSIVTDVIDLTPYI

-186 LAGTVSDSAMEYPF
+186 LAGTVSDSAMEYPY
-200 YLPVSALEIYLRT
+200 YLSVSELETYLRN
-213 IKTTPNTSPAI
+213 IKTKSNISPAI
-224 REDESVSY
+224 PGGVSASY
-232 STNVSAALKAV
+232 STNVKAALNAV
-243 GAMGPVD
+243 DSEA
-250 FGMFGWSFFTG
+250 FTWNFFTG

-275 EAWLKTSSFTD
+275 EAWLKTSSFSD
-286 AAVDVSTSGNSVSMR
+286 AAVDVSTSGSTVSMR

-334 LSQDNTC
+334 LTQDNTC

-361 GFDDNSSPLGSFSGQ
+361 GFEDNSSPLGAFSGQ

-440 TVFGEVQSLGAT
+440 TVFGEVQNLGAT
-452 NPSYANAA
+452 AVSYANSV
-460 LTIPG
+460 LSIPG
-465 FKLQAVNYVGYE
+465 FKTQNNKYVGYE

-506 YGRNISHVMDSPA
+506 YGRNLASVMDSKA
-519 YSDFIKA
+519 YGDFISA
-526 AGTYVDELSLQRLTA
+526 AGVNIDELSLQRLTA

>member
-28 TLIPTNVTRVVAG
+28 TLIPTNVTRVIAG

-56 VVAPFMGNVCVKKEY
+56 IVAPFMGNVCVKKEY
-71 FFIPDRIYNID
+71 FFIPDRIYNVD

-103 PPIPFDISVASGET
+103 PPIPFDITVASGEA
-117 ISIEVS
+117 IDIKVS
-123 DVQTAYPV
+123 DIQTDLPLGAL
-131 GSLSAIV
+131 GEIV
-138 GPGSLAD
+138 GPSSLAD

-150 PGSLVTGVIDLTPYV
+150 PGSIVTGVIDLTPYI

-186 LAGTVSDSAMEYPF
+186 LAGTTSDSAMEYPY
-200 YLPVSALEIYLRT
+200 YLDVHELEAYLRT
-213 IKTTPNTSPAI
+213 IKTTSNINPAV
-224 REDESVSY
+224 RVDDSVSY
-232 STNVSAALKAV
+232 STNVQAALNAAD
-243 GAMGPVD
+243 GQA
-250 FGMFGWSFFTG
+250 FTWSFFTG

-275 EAWLKTSSFTD
+275 EAWLKTSSFTN
-286 AAVDVSTSGNSVSMR
+286 AAIDVSTSGNSVSMR

-361 GFDDNSSPLGSFSGQ
+361 GFEDNSSPLGAFSGQ

-440 TVFGEVQSLGAT
+440 TVFGEVQNIGAT
-452 NPSYANAA
+452 AVSYANST
-460 LTIPG
+460 LSIPG
-465 FKLQAVNYVGYE
+465 FKSQGRDYIGYE

-499 YWVLSRD
+499 YWVVSRD
-506 YGRNISHVMDSPA
+506 YGRSLSSVMDSKA
-519 YSDFIKA
+519 YSEFINA
-526 AGTYVDELSLQRLTA
+526 AGSYVDELSLQRLTA
-541 FFKRIYVSP
+541 FLKRIYVSP

-563 VFYDQRPTA
+563 VFYDQRATA
-572 ENFILDNVADIV
+572 ENFVLDNVADIV

>member
-28 TLIPTNVTRVVAG
+28 TLIPTNLTRVVSG

-56 VVAPFMGNVCVKKEY
+56 IVAPFMGSVCIKKEY

-82 RQLNFQGV
+82 RQLNFQGT
-90 TDTPNTVYKPSMA
+90 TDTPNTVYKPSVA
-103 PPIPFDISVASGET
+103 PSIPFDISRPMGDSIG
-117 ISIEVS
+117 ISVS
-123 DVQTAYPV
+123 DVQTKLPL
-131 GSLSAIV
+131 GSLGEIV

-150 PGSLVTGVIDLTPYV
+150 PGSIVTGVIDLTPYI

-176 NQQYDLVPTS
+176 NQQYGLVPTS
-186 LAGTVSDSAMEYPF
+186 LAGTASDSAMDYPY
-200 YLPVSALEIYLRT
+200 YLLVSDLESYLRA
-213 IKTTPNTSPAI
+213 IKTTPITSPAI
-224 REDESVSY
+224 REDSSASY
-232 STNVSAALKAV
+232 STNVDVALNAIQSD
-243 GAMGPVD
+243 A
-250 FGMFGWSFFTG
+250 FTWNFFTG

-275 EAWLKTSSFTD
+275 EAWLKTSSFSD

-319 GGRNSDFYESQFDVK
+319 GARNSDFYESQFDVK
-334 LSQDNTC
+334 LNQDNTC

-361 GFDDNSSPLGSFSGQ
+361 GFDDNSSPLGAFSGQ

-384 RRNYHFND
+384 RRNYHFNE

-407 YPSYINPTSRQIS
+407 YPSYINPTSRQLS

-440 TVFGEVQSLGAT
+440 TVFGEVQNLGAAVT
-452 NPSYANAA
+452 SYASNV

-465 FKLQAVNYVGYE
+465 FKTQDTNYVGYE

-506 YGRNISHVMDSPA
+506 YGRNLSFVMDSKA
-519 YSDFIKA
+519 YGDFVSA
-526 AGTYVDELSLQRLTA
+526 AGSGVEELSLQRLTA

-563 VFYDQRPTA
+563 VFYDQRATA

-592 NVATTL
+592 DIATTL

>member
-28 TLIPTNVTRVVAG
+28 TLIPTNVTRVIAG

-56 VVAPFMGNVCVKKEY
+56 IVAPFMGNVCVKKEY

-103 PPIPFDISVASGET
+103 PPIPFDT
-117 ISIEVS
+117 
-123 DVQTAYPV
+123 
-131 GSLSAIV
+131 SLSSGSAIAFSV
-138 GPGSLAD
+138 SSLQSNSPQGYLGLIVAPGSLAD

-150 PGSLVTGVIDLTPYV
+150 PGSVVTGVIDLTPYI
-165 GYIDIYYNYYL
+165 GYFDIYYNYYL
-176 NQQYDLVPTS
+176 NQQYDLVPTA
-186 LAGTVSDSAMEYPF
+186 LAGTVSDSAWEYPY
-200 YLPVSALEIYLRT
+200 YLPVSDLETYLRT
-213 IKTTPNTSPAI
+213 IKTKPNTSPAI
-224 REDESVSY
+224 RKDSSASY
-232 STNVSAALKAV
+232 STNVQAALNAV
-243 GAMGPVD
+243 DSNNSFLWP
-250 FGMFGWSFFTG
+250 FFTG

-275 EAWLKTSSFTD
+275 EAWLKTSSFVD

-361 GFDDNSSPLGSFSGQ
+361 GFEDNSSPLGSFSGQ

-452 NPSYANAA
+452 NPTYANNN

-465 FKLQAVNYVGYE
+465 FKTQDLDYVGYE

-506 YGRNISHVMDSPA
+506 YGRNLSSVMDTPA
-519 YSDFIKA
+519 YSSFINA
-526 AGTYVDELSLQRLTA
+526 AGTHVDELSLQRLTS
-541 FFKRIYVSP
+541 FLKRIYVSP

-572 ENFILDNVADIV
+572 ENFVLDNVADIV

>member
-56 VVAPFMGNVCVKKEY
+56 IVAPFMGNVCVKKEY
-71 FFIPDRIYNID
+71 FFIPDRIYNVD

-103 PPIPFDISVASGET
+103 PPIPFDILNPAGAKIN
-117 ISIEVS
+117 ISVS
-123 DVQTAYPV
+123 DVQTNLPL
-131 GSLSAIV
+131 GSLGDIV
-138 GPGSLAD
+138 APGSLAD

-150 PGSLVTGVIDLTPYV
+150 PGSIVTGVIDLTPYI

-186 LAGTVSDSAMEYPF
+186 LAGTVSDSAQEYPY
-200 YLPVSALEIYLRT
+200 YLSVFELETYLRN
-213 IKTTPNTSPAI
+213 IKTKSNISPAI
-224 REDESVSY
+224 RGDDSASY
-232 STNVSAALKAV
+232 STNVQAALDAIDSN
-243 GAMGPVD
+243 A
-250 FGMFGWSFFTG
+250 FTWNFFTG

-266 QRGFPSYYL
+266 QRSFPSYYL

-286 AAVDVSTSGNSVSMR
+286 AAVDVSTSGSTVSMR

-334 LSQDNTC
+334 LNQDNTC

-361 GFDDNSSPLGSFSGQ
+361 GFEDNSSPLGAFSGQ

-407 YPSYINPTSRQIS
+407 YPSYINPTSRQVS

-435 GLKAS
+435 GLKTS
-440 TVFGEVQSLGAT
+440 TVFGEVTNLGAST
-452 NPSYANAA
+452 TSYANSV
-460 LTIPG
+460 LSIPG
-465 FKLQAVNYVGYE
+465 FKTAGRNYVGYE

-506 YGRNISHVMDSPA
+506 YGRNISSVMDTQA
-519 YSDFIKA
+519 YKNFVSA
-526 AGTYVDELSLQRLTA
+526 AGANVDELSLQRLTA

-550 SSCPYILCGDFNY
+550 SSNPYILCGDFNY
-563 VFYDQRPTA
+563 VFYDQRATA
-572 ENFILDNVADIV
+572 ENFVLDNVADIV

-592 NVATTL
+592 NVSTTL

>member
-56 VVAPFMGNVCVKKEY
+56 IVAPFMGSVVVKKEY
-71 FFIPDRIYNID
+71 FFIPDRIYNVE
-82 RQLNFQGV
+82 RQLNFQGI
-90 TDTPNTVYKPSMA
+90 TDTPNLVYKPSMA
-103 PPIPFDISVASGET
+103 PPIPFDISLASGGDID
-117 ISIEVS
+117 ISVSEVTTNLPS
-123 DVQTAYPV
+123 
-131 GSLSAIV
+131 GSLGMIV
-138 GPGSLAD
+138 APGSLAD

-150 PGSLVTGVIDLTPYV
+150 PGSIVTGVVDLTPYI
-165 GYIDIYYNYYL
+165 GYMDIYYNYYL
-176 NQQYDLVPTS
+176 NQQYDLIPTS
-186 LAGTVSDSAMEYPF
+186 LAGTVSDSSLEYPY
-200 YLPVSALEIYLRT
+200 YLSVSELENYLRT

-224 REDESVSY
+224 REDSNASY
-232 STNVSAALKAV
+232 STNVSAALRASGFQAFV
-243 GAMGPVD
+243 
-250 FGMFGWSFFTG
+250 WSFFTG

-286 AAVDVSTSGNSVSMR
+286 AAVDVSVSGNSVSMR

-334 LSQDNTC
+334 LDQDNTC

-361 GFDDNSSPLGSFSGQ
+361 GFEDNSSPLGAFSGQ

-435 GLKAS
+435 ALKAS

-452 NPSYANAA
+452 NPTYVNRS
-460 LTIPG
+460 LTVPG
-465 FKLQAVNYVGYE
+465 FKLQDLNYVGYE

-506 YGRNISHVMDSPA
+506 YGRNLSHVMDSVA
-519 YSDFIKA
+519 YGEFVSA
-526 AGTYVDELSLQRLTA
+526 AGSFIDELSLQRLSA

-563 VFYDQRPTA
+563 VFYDQRATA

>member
-28 TLIPTNVTRVVAG
+28 TLIPTNVTRVIAG

-56 VVAPFMGNVCVKKEY
+56 IVAPFMGNVCVKKEY

-90 TDTPNTVYKPSMA
+90 TDTPNTVYKPSVA
-103 PPIPFDISVASGET
+103 PPIPFDPTVIAGEE
-117 ISIEVS
+117 ISIPVS
-123 DVQTAYPV
+123 DVQTDFPL
-131 GSLSAIV
+131 GSLSNIV

-150 PGSLVTGVIDLTPYV
+150 PGSIVTGVVDLTPYI
-165 GYIDIYYNYYL
+165 GYLDIYYNYYL

-186 LAGTVSDSAMEYPF
+186 LAGTVSDRAMDYPY
-200 YLPVSALEIYLRT
+200 YLAASELENYLRT

-224 REDESVSY
+224 RSDDAASY
-232 STNVSAALKAV
+232 STNVDAALKAV
-243 GAMGPVD
+243 TPGLFV
-250 FGMFGWSFFTG
+250 WSFFTG

-275 EAWLKTSSFTD
+275 EAWLKTSSFTN
-286 AAVDVSTSGNSVSMR
+286 AAVDISTSGNSVSMR
-301 NITFAS
+301 NISFAS

-334 LSQDNTC
+334 LNQDNTC

-353 VNTLYQTT
+353 VNALYQTT
-361 GFDDNSSPLGSFSGQ
+361 GFEDNSSPLGAFSGQ

-440 TVFGEVQSLGAT
+440 TVFGEVQNIGTLAQ
-452 NPSYANAA
+452 SYARNT
-460 LTIPG
+460 LIIPG
-465 FKLQAVNYVGYE
+465 FKLQDVNYVGYE

-506 YGRNISHVMDSPA
+506 YGRNLSYIMDSPA

-526 AGTYVDELSLQRLTA
+526 AGTHVDELSLQRLTA

-563 VFYDQRPTA
+563 VFYDQRATA

>member
-28 TLIPTNVTRVVAG
+28 TLIPTNVTRVIAG

-56 VVAPFMGNVCVKKEY
+56 IVAPFLGNVCVKKEY
-71 FFIPDRIYNID
+71 FFIPDRIYNIE

-103 PPIPFDISVASGET
+103 PPIPFDVNTLSGGA
-117 ISIEVS
+117 IAFPVS
-123 DVQTAYPV
+123 ALQTNSP
-131 GSLSAIV
+131 GEPLGDIV

-150 PGSLVTGVIDLTPYV
+150 PGSVVTGVIDLTPYI

-176 NQQYDLVPTS
+176 NQQYNLVPTS
-186 LAGTVSDSAMEYPF
+186 LAGTVSDSAVEYPYF
-200 YLPVSALEIYLRT
+200 LTVDELESYLRA
-213 IKTTPNTSPAI
+213 IKTTPITSPAI
-224 REDESVSY
+224 RGDECASY
-232 STNVSAALKAV
+232 STNVQAAIDAV
-243 GAMGPVD
+243 GAKS
-250 FGMFGWSFFTG
+250 FLWSFFTG

-286 AAVDVSTSGNSVSMR
+286 AAIDVSPSGKSVSMR

-307 RMQRYMDLAFAG
+307 RMQRYVDLALAG

-361 GFDDNSSPLGSFSGQ
+361 GFEDNSSPLGAFSGQ

-440 TVFGEVQSLGAT
+440 TVFGEIQSLGAT
-452 NPSYANAA
+452 SPTYANSVF
-460 LTIPG
+460 TVPG
-465 FKLQAVNYVGYE
+465 FKLQDRNYVGYE

-506 YGRNISHVMDSPA
+506 YGRNLSSVMDTPA
-519 YSDFIKA
+519 YKSFINA

-572 ENFILDNVADIV
+572 ENFVLDNVADIV

>member
-56 VVAPFMGNVCVKKEY
+56 IVAPFMGSVCVKKEY

-103 PPIPFDISVASGET
+103 PPIPFDIGSSLGEDIPFTVASL
-117 ISIEVS
+117 
-123 DVQTAYPV
+123 QTNSPD
-131 GSLSAIV
+131 GSLGAVV

-150 PGSLVTGVIDLTPYV
+150 PGSIVTGVIDLTPYV
-165 GYIDIYYNYYL
+165 GYVDIYYNYYL

-186 LAGTVSDSAMEYPF
+186 LAGTVSDSALEYPY
-200 YLPVSALEIYLRT
+200 YLTVSELEAYLRT
-213 IKTTPNTSPAI
+213 IKTTPNTFPAV
-224 REDESVSY
+224 RADESVSY
-232 STNVSAALKAV
+232 STNVEAALRAV
-243 GAMGPVD
+243 QSGAFLWP
-250 FGMFGWSFFTG
+250 FFTG

-275 EAWLKTSSFTD
+275 EAWLKTSSFAD
-286 AAVDVSTSGNSVSMR
+286 AAVDISISGKSVSMR

-334 LSQDNTC
+334 LNQDNTC

-361 GFDDNSSPLGSFSGQ
+361 GFEDSSSPLGAFSGQ

-452 NPSYANAA
+452 DPAYSNS
-460 LTIPG
+460 IFSVPG
-465 FKLQAVNYVGYE
+465 FKLQDVNYVGYE

-506 YGRNISHVMDSPA
+506 YGRNISHVMDTPA

-526 AGTYVDELSLQRLTA
+526 AGVNVDELSLQRLTA
-541 FFKRIYVSP
+541 FFKRIYISP

>member
-28 TLIPTNVTRVVAG
+28 TLIPTNVTRVIAG

-56 VVAPFMGNVCVKKEY
+56 IVAPFLGNVCVKKEY

-103 PPIPFDISVASGET
+103 PEIPFALDKPSGDAISFSVGNL
-117 ISIEVS
+117 
-123 DVQTAYPV
+123 QTDAPT
-131 GSLSAIV
+131 GSLGCVV

-150 PGSLVTGVIDLTPYV
+150 PGSVVTGVIDLTPYI

-176 NQQYDLVPTS
+176 NQQYNLVPTS
-186 LAGTVSDSAMEYPF
+186 LAGTVSDSAMEYPY
-200 YLPVSALEIYLRT
+200 YLTVSELEVYLRT
-213 IKTTPNTSPAI
+213 IKTTPITSPAI
-224 REDESVSY
+224 REDNSASY
-232 STNVSAALKAV
+232 STNVDAALKATNSK
-243 GAMGPVD
+243 A
-250 FGMFGWSFFTG
+250 FLWKFFTG

-286 AAVDVSTSGNSVSMR
+286 AAVDISTSGNSVSMR

-361 GFDDNSSPLGSFSGQ
+361 GFEDNSSPLGAFSGQ

-407 YPSYINPTSRQIS
+407 YPSYVNPTSRQIS

-452 NPSYANAA
+452 NPTYNQQV
-460 LTIPG
+460 LVVPG
-465 FKLQAVNYVGYE
+465 FQLQDRNYVGYE

-506 YGRNISHVMDSPA
+506 YGRNLASVMDTPA
-519 YSDFIKA
+519 YGDFVSA
-526 AGTYVDELSLQRLTA
+526 AGININELSLQRLTA

>member
-1 MMFLSRKRNKKSRF
+1 ML
-15 KLFSGNPTSASWG
+15 
-28 TLIPTNVTRVVAG
+28 TN
-41 DDFSFQPGVGVQALP
+41 L
-56 VVAPFMGNVCVKKEY
+56 
-71 FFIPDRIYNID
+71 
-82 RQLNFQGV
+82 
-90 TDTPNTVYKPSMA
+90 
-103 PPIPFDISVASGET
+103 
-117 ISIEVS
+117 
-123 DVQTAYPV
+123 PV
-131 GSLSAIV
+131 GSLGNIV

-150 PGSLVTGVIDLTPYV
+150 PGSIVVGVIDLTPYI

-186 LAGTVSDSAMEYPF
+186 LAGTVSDSALEYPY
-200 YLPVSALEIYLRT
+200 YLNVSDLEIYLRT
-213 IKTTPNTSPAI
+213 IKTTPNTSRAI
-224 REDESVSY
+224 REGDSVSY
-232 STNVSAALKAV
+232 STNVDAALKAV
-243 GAMGPVD
+243 NYK
-250 FGMFGWSFFTG
+250 FFNWSFFTG

-266 QRGFPSYYL
+266 QRAFPSYYL

-334 LSQDNTC
+334 LDQDNTC

-361 GFDDNSSPLGSFSGQ
+361 GFEDNSSPLGAFSGQ

-452 NPSYANAA
+452 NPTFVNS
-460 LTIPG
+460 LFSIPG
-465 FKLQAVNYVGYE
+465 FKLQDVNYIGYE

-488 KPHGRLCNDLD
+488 KPHGRLCSDLD

-506 YGRNISHVMDSPA
+506 YGRTISHVLDS
-519 YSDFIKA
+519 
-526 AGTYVDELSLQRLTA
+526 AGYKGLISAVGTRVDELSLQRLTT
-541 FFKRIYVSP
+541 FLKRIYVSP
-550 SSCPYILCGDFNY
+550 TSCPYILCGDFNY
-563 VFYDQRPTA
+563 VFYDQRATA

>member
-15 KLFSGNPTSASWG
+15 KLFSGNPTSTGWG
-28 TLIPTNVTRVVAG
+28 TLIPTNVTRVIAG

-56 VVAPFMGNVCVKKEY
+56 IVAPFMGSVCVKKEY
-71 FFIPDRIYNID
+71 FFIPDRIYNVD

-90 TDTPNTVYKPSMA
+90 TDTPNSVYKPSMA
-103 PPIPFDISVASGET
+103 PPIPFDIFNSLGAKID
-117 ISIEVS
+117 ISVS
-123 DVQTAYPV
+123 DVQTDLPLK
-131 GSLSAIV
+131 SLSDIV

-150 PGSLVTGVIDLTPYV
+150 PGSIVTGVIDLTPYI

-186 LAGTVSDSAMEYPF
+186 LAGTVSDSSMVYPY
-200 YLPVSALEIYLRT
+200 YLTVSQLETYLRN
-213 IKTTPNTSPAI
+213 IKTQSIISPAI
-224 REDESVSY
+224 RADESASY
-232 STNVSAALKAV
+232 STNVEAALEAINYT
-243 GAMGPVD
+243 A
-250 FGMFGWSFFTG
+250 FNWHFFTG

-275 EAWLKTSSFTD
+275 EAWLKTSSFSD
-286 AAVDVSTSGNSVSMR
+286 AAVDVSTSGSTVSMR

-334 LSQDNTC
+334 LNQDNTC

-361 GFDDNSSPLGSFSGQ
+361 GFEDNSSPLGAFSGQ

-440 TVFGEVQSLGAT
+440 TVFGEVQNLGASAT
-452 NPSYANAA
+452 SYANST
-460 LTIPG
+460 LSIPG
-465 FKLQAVNYVGYE
+465 FKVQSNTYVGYE

-506 YGRNISHVMDSPA
+506 YGRNLTSVMDSVA

-526 AGTYVDELSLQRLTA
+526 AGTGIDELSLQRLTA

-572 ENFILDNVADIV
+572 ENFVLDNVADIV

>member
-28 TLIPTNVTRVVAG
+28 TLIPTNLTRVVAG

-56 VVAPFMGNVCVKKEY
+56 IVAPFLGNVCVKKEY
-71 FFIPDRIYNID
+71 FFIPDRIYNVD

-90 TDTPNTVYKPSMA
+90 TDAPNTVYKPSMA
-103 PPIPFDISVASGET
+103 PPIPYDITSVGGDDVTITTADMQTNLPSGYLGE
-117 ISIEVS
+117 
-123 DVQTAYPV
+123 
-131 GSLSAIV
+131 IV
-138 GPGSLAD
+138 GPSSLAD

-150 PGSLVTGVIDLTPYV
+150 PGSIVTGVIDLTPYI
-165 GYIDIYYNYYL
+165 GYLDIYYNYYL
-176 NQQYDLVPTS
+176 NQQYDLIPTA
-186 LAGTVSDSAMEYPF
+186 LAGTVSDSATEYPY
-200 YLPVSALEIYLRT
+200 YLRVSELESYLRT
-213 IKTTPNTSPAI
+213 IKTTPNTSPAL
-224 REDESVSY
+224 REDSSASY
-232 STNVSAALKAV
+232 STNVEAALKTVAYRFFDW
-243 GAMGPVD
+243 G
-250 FGMFGWSFFTG
+250 FFTG

-266 QRGFPSYYL
+266 QRAFPSYYL
-275 EAWLKTSSFTD
+275 ESWLKTSSFSD
-286 AAVDVSTSGNSVSMR
+286 ASADVSVSGNSVTMR

-334 LSQDNTC
+334 LDQDNSC

-361 GFDDNSSPLGSFSGQ
+361 GFEDNSSPLGAFSGQ

-440 TVFGEVQSLGAT
+440 TVFGETQSLGAT
-452 NPSYANAA
+452 APTYAKSV
-460 LTIPG
+460 LTVPG
-465 FKLQAVNYVGYE
+465 FKLQNYNYIGYE

-488 KPHGRLCNDLD
+488 KPHGRLCHDLD

-506 YGRNISHVMDSPA
+506 YGRNISHVMDSKA
-519 YSDFIKA
+519 YGDFISA
-526 AGTYVDELSLQRLTA
+526 VGLYVNELALQRLTA

-563 VFYDQRPTA
+563 VFYDQRATA

>member
-56 VVAPFMGNVCVKKEY
+56 IVAPFMGNVCVKKEY
-71 FFIPDRIYNID
+71 FFIPDRIYNVD

-103 PPIPFDISVASGET
+103 PPIPFDISLSSGDGIAFT
-117 ISIEVS
+117 VSTLQSDSPGNSLGSIVS
-123 DVQTAYPV
+123 
-131 GSLSAIV
+131 
-138 GPGSLAD
+138 PGSLAD

-150 PGSLVTGVIDLTPYV
+150 PGSIVTGVIDLTPYI
-165 GYIDIYYNYYL
+165 GYLDIYYNYYV

-186 LAGTVSDSAMEYPF
+186 LAGTVSDSALEYPY
-200 YLPVSALEIYLRT
+200 YLTVSELETYLRN
-213 IKTTPNTSPAI
+213 IKTKPNTSPAV
-224 REDESVSY
+224 RSGSVVSY
-232 STNVSAALKAV
+232 STNVHAALNAV
-243 GAMGPVD
+243 DAAESDV
-250 FGMFGWSFFTG
+250 FGWTFFTG

-266 QRGFPSYYL
+266 QRSFPSYYL
-275 EAWLKTSSFTD
+275 EAWLKTSSFSD
-286 AAVDVSTSGNSVSMR
+286 AAIDVSVSGNSVSMR

-307 RMQRYMDLAFAG
+307 RMQRYIDLAFAG

-334 LSQDNTC
+334 LNQDNTC

-361 GFDDNSSPLGSFSGQ
+361 GFEDSSSPLGSFSGQ

-440 TVFGEVQSLGAT
+440 TVFGEVQSLGDASPT
-452 NPSYANAA
+452 YSSNVFVVH
-460 LTIPG
+460 G
-465 FKLQAVNYVGYE
+465 FKSQELNYVGYE

-506 YGRNISHVMDSPA
+506 YGRNLSSIMDTPA
-519 YSDFIKA
+519 YRDFIKA
-526 AGTYVDELSLQRLTA
+526 AGANISELSLQRLTA
-541 FFKRIYVSP
+541 LFKRIYVSP

-563 VFYDQRPTA
+563 VFYDQRATA

>member
-1 MMFLSRKRNKKSRF
+1 MQ
-15 KLFSGNPTSASWG
+15 
-28 TLIPTNVTRVVAG
+28 TNV
-41 DDFSFQPGVGVQALP
+41 PG
-56 VVAPFMGNVCVKKEY
+56 
-71 FFIPDRIYNID
+71 
-82 RQLNFQGV
+82 
-90 TDTPNTVYKPSMA
+90 
-103 PPIPFDISVASGET
+103 
-117 ISIEVS
+117 
-123 DVQTAYPV
+123 
-131 GSLSAIV
+131 GSLGQIV

-150 PGSLVTGVIDLTPYV
+150 PGSIVVGVIDLTPYI
-165 GYIDIYYNYYL
+165 GYVDIYYNYYL
-176 NQQYDLVPTS
+176 NQQYNLVPTS
-186 LAGTVSDSAMEYPF
+186 LAGTVADSAMEYPY
-200 YLPVSALEIYLRT
+200 YLDVSELENYLRT

-224 REDESVSY
+224 RSDDSASY
-232 STNVSAALKAV
+232 STNVDAALNAV
-243 GAMGPVD
+243 EGEA
-250 FGMFGWSFFTG
+250 FLWSHFTG

-266 QRGFPSYYL
+266 QRSFPSYYL
-275 EAWLKTSSFTD
+275 EAWLKTSSFVD
-286 AAVDVSTSGNSVSMR
+286 AAIDISTSGNSVSMR

-334 LSQDNTC
+334 LNQDNTC

-361 GFDDNSSPLGSFSGQ
+361 GFEDNSSPLGSFSGQ

-407 YPSYINPTSRQIS
+407 YPSYINPTSRQVS

-440 TVFGEVQSLGAT
+440 TVFGEVQNLGAVT
-452 NPSYANAA
+452 TSYINST
-460 LTIPG
+460 LMIPG
-465 FKLQAVNYVGYE
+465 FKMQDMNYVGYE

-506 YGRNISHVMDSPA
+506 YGRNLSFVMDSKA
-519 YSDFIKA
+519 YKDFIAA
-526 AGTYVDELSLQRLTA
+526 AGAGIDELSLQRLTA
-541 FFKRIYVSP
+541 FFKRIYISP

-563 VFYDQRPTA
+563 VFYDQRSTA
-572 ENFILDNVADIV
+572 ENFVLDNVADIV

-592 NVATTL
+592 NVSTTL

>member
-1 MMFLSRKRNKKSRF
+1 MC
-15 KLFSGNPTSASWG
+15 
-28 TLIPTNVTRVVAG
+28 
-41 DDFSFQPGVGVQALP
+41 QEGV
-56 VVAPFMGNVCVKKEY
+56 
-71 FFIPDRIYNID
+71 FFYPDRIYNVD

-103 PPIPFDISVASGET
+103 PSIPFDISSSSGGAIAFSVASL
-117 ISIEVS
+117 
-123 DVQTAYPV
+123 QTDTPG
-131 GSLSAIV
+131 GSLGDIV

-150 PGSLVTGVIDLTPYV
+150 PGSIVAGVIDLTPYI

-186 LAGTVSDSAMEYPF
+186 LAGTVSDSAMEYPY
-200 YLPVSALEIYLRT
+200 YLLVSELEIYLRT
-213 IKTTPNTSPAI
+213 IKTTPNTSPAV
-224 REDESVSY
+224 RADNSASF
-232 STNVSAALKAV
+232 STNVEAALNAIDAA
-243 GAMGPVD
+243 GSEA
-250 FGMFGWSFFTG
+250 FSWRFFTG

-275 EAWLKTSSFTD
+275 EAWLKTSSFVD

-334 LSQDNTC
+334 LNQDNTC

-361 GFDDNSSPLGSFSGQ
+361 GFEDSSSPLGAFSGQ

-440 TVFGEVQSLGAT
+440 TVFGEVQNLGTAT
-452 NPSYANAA
+452 TSYASHI

-465 FKLQAVNYVGYE
+465 FKLQDLNYVGYE

-499 YWVLSRD
+499 YWVVSRD
-506 YGRNISHVMDSPA
+506 YGRNLSYIMDSPA
-519 YSDFIKA
+519 YSEFIKA
-526 AGTYVDELSLQRLTA
+526 AGTGIDELSLQRLTA
-541 FFKRIYVSP
+541 FFKRIYISP

-563 VFYDQRPTA
+563 VFYDQRATA
-572 ENFILDNVADIV
+572 ENFVLDNVADIV